1 MDPRFFRQYLD
12 ILSEQSQPPLDIAGT
27 EYRQGGV
34 PQLGIQPN
42 QQDIQSREK
51 LAGTLQTDKSLT
63 TGGPN
68 QITYTDPRVNS
79 IVGDMQ
85 QDLNTVEKRLALA
98 GVGRAPETQPT
109 QKPDFSQYKDDDVA
123 ASPAQPTAAPA
134 QPAQPSAADAI
145 NRVLDTQPA
154 QPAAPTAAAKPA
166 QPATAPQPAAP
177 TAAAKPQPPAQPA
190 AQTKT
195 NSGGNVQEDTV
206 RNQNNQQMDPRFF
219 RRYLDILSERVVM
232 GPDGK
237 PQPRV
242 QVTGPEPTDGQMGQ
256 DGDAK

>member
-109 QKPDFSQYKDDDVA
+109 QKPNFSQYKDDDVA

-134 QPAQPSAADAI
+134 QPAQPKAADAI

-154 QPAAPTAAAKPA
+154 QPAAPI
-166 QPATAPQPAAP
+166 
-177 TAAAKPQPPAQPA
+177 AAAKPQPPAQPA